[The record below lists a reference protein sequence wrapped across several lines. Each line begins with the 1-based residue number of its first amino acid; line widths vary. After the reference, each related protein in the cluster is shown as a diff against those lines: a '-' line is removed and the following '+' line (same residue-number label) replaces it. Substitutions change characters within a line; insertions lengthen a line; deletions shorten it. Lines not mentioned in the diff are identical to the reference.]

1 MIKTFTMLL
10 GQVSTFYLFI
20 KVIISSFAIPTTNL
34 STLIDLVKNTT
45 QPTSLLVDPSSVKD
59 TEGNPTVA
67 FALGATKTIAPSTRL
82 HTQPKA
88 HTISK
93 RRTTMRKSR
102 YDLFSKINE
111 MPSSPGI
118 QCATM

>member
-1 MIKTFTMLL
+1 MVKIFTMLL
-10 GQVSTFYLFI
+10 AQLSALYLLI
-20 KVIISSFAIPTTNL
+20 KIIISNFAIPTINR
-34 STLIDLVKNTT
+34 STLNDLIKNAT
-45 QPTSLLVDPSSVKD
+45 QPKSLLSDPSSVKD
-59 TEGNPTVA
+59 TEGNSTVA
-67 FALGATKTIAPSTRL
+67 AALGTTKTIAPSTRL

-102 YDLFSKINE
+102 CNLFSKINE